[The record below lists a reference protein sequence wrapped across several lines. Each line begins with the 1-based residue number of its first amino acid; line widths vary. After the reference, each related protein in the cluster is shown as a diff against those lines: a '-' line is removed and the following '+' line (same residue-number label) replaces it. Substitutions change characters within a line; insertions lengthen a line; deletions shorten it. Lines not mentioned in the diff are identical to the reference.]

1 MARGTGV
8 PEGRLGPRWPVDEPT
23 PVDGG
28 APRSEAFQAD
38 LAALRRPPV
47 DFWPTASLQSRLVH
61 LVLRQP
67 VQTLT
72 PAQVPLA
79 WSTTVGMR
87 LLLPVAVTTLAGAWA
102 DAPIWRWLLIAG
114 LLATSD
120 VASFG
125 QMHQP
130 AMIDR
135 FMALAPAIDRDEDL
149 HELVLLTRLWSRF
162 RIMVPAAGLVALAVL
177 SACALVAPGQLRAV
191 HVGSLAMLA
200 TLLYEFG
207 EAVVG
212 SVFHFAPFVLK
223 ESHVPHRLSW
233 LSPLDSPP
241 VQEMLHAW
249 GYAITILAASTTAY
263 FVFAVVLLEPD
274 SVTVLL
280 APVAGFAMVAL
291 AVTLGGLMGL
301 RSSVRRIVRHTRD
314 ETLQRLQGLLDSYQP
329 RLEDLS
335 PAEWQQLEGLIATYA
350 AVRDAPTSPSGE
362 QTLGRAAGALA
373 IPALGFLLAVLAEVY
388 AERLLEQVLP

>member
-1 MARGTGV
+1 MAVERG
-8 PEGRLGPRWPVDEPT
+8 GPRS
-23 PVDGG
+23 
-28 APRSEAFQAD
+28 AAFQAD

-47 DFWPTASLQSRLVH
+47 DFWPSASVQSRLVC
-61 LVLRQP
+61 LVLRKP
-67 VQTLT
+67 VRTLS

-79 WSTTVGMR
+79 WSTTLAMR
-87 LLLPVAVTTLAGAWA
+87 LLLPVTVTTLAGAWA
-102 DAPIWRWLLIAG
+102 DAPIWRWLVIAS
-114 LLATSD
+114 LLAGSD
-120 VASFG
+120 VASFS
-125 QMHQP
+125 QMHEP

-135 FMALAPAIDRDEDL
+135 FMALAPAIDREQDL
-149 HELVLLTRLWSRF
+149 RKLVLLTRSWSRF
-162 RIMVPAAGLVALAVL
+162 RIIVPAAGMVALAVL
-177 SACALVAPGQLRAV
+177 LACALVAPGQLRAV
-191 HVGSLAMLA
+191 HVGSLVLLA

-212 SVFHFAPFVLK
+212 SVLHFAPFMLK
-223 ESHVPHRLSW
+223 ESHFAHRLSW

-249 GYAITILAASTTAY
+249 GYAITVLGTYTAVY
-263 FVFAVVLLEPD
+263 FVFAVVLLEPA

-291 AVTLGGLMGL
+291 AVTLGGLVGL

-314 ETLQRLQGLLDSYQP
+314 ETLQRLQGLIDSYEP
-329 RLEDLS
+329 RLEDLP
-335 PAEWQQLEGLIATYA
+335 PAEWQQLQSLIATYA

-388 AERLLEQVLP
+388 AERLLDQILP